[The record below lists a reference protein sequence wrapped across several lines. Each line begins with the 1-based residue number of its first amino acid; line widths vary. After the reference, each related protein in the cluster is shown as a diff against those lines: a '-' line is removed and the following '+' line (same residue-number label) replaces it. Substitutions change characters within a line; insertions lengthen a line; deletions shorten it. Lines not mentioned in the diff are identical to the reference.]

1 MFGKWPWSS
10 NMKIAVK
17 KLADDV
23 FAGPQISP
31 ADIPDLVQQG
41 FRSIICNRPDHE
53 EAGQPEFADI
63 ARAARAAGLEVCY
76 VPIDLATFD
85 DSDEEAFVDALKKLP
100 HPVLAYCLSG
110 ARSTMLWSL
119 VCEMA

>member
-1 MFGKWPWSS
+1 
-10 NMKIAVK
+10 MKTALK
-17 KLADDV
+17 KLANDV

-63 ARAARAAGLEVCY
+63 ERAARTAGLEVSY
-76 VPIDLATFD
+76 VPMDPVTFD
-85 DSDEEAFVDALKKLP
+85 DSDEEAFIDALRRLP
-100 HPVLAYCLSG
+100 HPVLAYCKSG

-119 VCEMA
+119 VCELA